1 MSQVYGTACD
11 CGFLDRDFNNEKE
24 INVLNR
30 PGLRQ
35 LYGYHQLMPLA
46 VGEIPTQSQNLQS
59 IGPLLQKW
67 ALEKQLEKK
76 AGLELIYHF
85 TTMHEAKMQEICGAV
100 VPSV

>member
-1 MSQVYGTACD
+1 
-11 CGFLDRDFNNEKE
+11 LNNEKE

-35 LYGYHQLMPLA
+35 LYDYHQLKHLA
-46 VGEIPTQSQNLQS
+46 GGEIRTQSQNLQS

-67 ALEKQLEKK
+67 TLEKQLEKK

-85 TTMHEAKMQEICGAV
+85 TTMHEAIMQEICGAV